1 MASEDKSYCGQDDRS
16 HVDEGNDTRIAV
28 LAKKL
33 GVTPKDILDIMA
45 QNNIGINQ
53 VEEYY
58 RNKQSSY

>member
-16 HVDEGNDTRIAV
+16 HVDQGNDTQ
-28 LAKKL
+28 LATLSKKL
-33 GVTPKDILDIMA
+33 GVTPEDILDIMS
-45 QNNIGINQ
+45 QNNIDISK

>member
-16 HVDEGNDTRIAV
+16 HVDQGHGTQ
-28 LAKKL
+28 LAALSKKL
-33 GVTPKDILDIMA
+33 GVTPQDILDIMA
-45 QNNIGINQ
+45 QNNIGINN